1 MKISLIVLIS
11 VIAMSLTYDKPTYV
25 LYNNS
30 GEPVNYQKMIM
41 ELQSADIVL
50 FGELHDNPISH
61 WLELEVTKDLFK
73 NKKQNLVLS
82 AEMFET
88 DNQEGVNNYL
98 KNDIDDKEFKKDVR
112 LWPNYKTDYKPLL
125 DFAKINSLVFV
136 AANIPRRY
144 ASMVFKGGYASLDTL
159 PKEEKQWIAPLP
171 IKYEADLE
179 CYKAMMEMKMRGMKP
194 NENFPKAQ
202 ASKDA
207 TMAHFIL
214 KNWKEGKLLIHYQGA
229 YHSDNHE
236 GVEWHLK
243 NQNKDLKI
251 LTISTVLQKDVSKLE
266 KENLEKANY
275 IICVPESMT
284 RTY

>member
-1 MKISLIVLIS
+1 MKIFLIVLIS
-11 VIAMSLTYDKPTYV
+11 LIAMSLTHDKPAYV

-30 GEPVNYQKMIM
+30 GDPANYQKMII

-73 NKKQNLVLS
+73 HKKQNLVLS

-194 NENFPKAQ
+194 NDNFPKAQ

>member
-11 VIAMSLTYDKPTYV
+11 AIAMSLTYDKPAYV

-30 GEPVNYQKMIM
+30 GEPANYQKMIM

-50 FGELHDNPISH
+50 FGELHDNPMSH

-73 NKKQNLVLS
+73 HKKQDLVLS

-98 KNDIDDKEFKKDVR
+98 KNDIDNKEFKKEVR

-144 ASMVFKGGYASLDTL
+144 ASMVFKGGFASLDTL

-194 NENFPKAQ
+194 SENFPKAQ
-202 ASKDA
+202 AVKDA

-214 KNWKEGKLLIHYQGA
+214 ENWKEGKLIIHYNGA
-229 YHSDNHE
+229 FHSDNHE

-243 NQNKDLKI
+243 NQNKELKI
-251 LTISTVLQKDVSKLE
+251 LTISTVLQDDVSKLE